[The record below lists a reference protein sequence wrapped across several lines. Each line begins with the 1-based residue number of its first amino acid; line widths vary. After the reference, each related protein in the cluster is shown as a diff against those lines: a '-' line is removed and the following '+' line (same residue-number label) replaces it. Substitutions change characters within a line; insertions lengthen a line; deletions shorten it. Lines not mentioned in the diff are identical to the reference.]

1 MKGVHLEY
9 EFTIGGEKRSVRI
22 EGKPPDARVFVGDK
36 EYSVDW
42 SLVPGGA
49 VSMIFDGR
57 SKTARVARSDTG
69 LIVWVG
75 GHKLVLETGSADDS
89 VAGAAGAAAGASGS
103 IKAPM
108 PGSVVKV
115 LVAAGDD
122 VTVGQSLLIV
132 EAMKM
137 ENEVR
142 SPIDGVVKAV
152 NVKAG
157 DSVGTTEVMVEVEP
171 EESD

>member
-1 MKGVHLEY
+1 MEY
-9 EFTIGGEKRSVRI
+9 EFTVGGEKRTVRL
-22 EGKPPDARVFVGDK
+22 EGKPPNARVFIGER
-36 EYSVDW
+36 EYRVDW
-42 SLVPGGA
+42 SLVSGGA
-49 VSMIFDGR
+49 VSMILDGR
-57 SKTARVARSDTG
+57 SRTARVAKCDGG
-69 LIVWVG
+69 LAVWVG
-75 GHKLVLETGSADDS
+75 GHKLTLEMGSADDS
-89 VAGAAGAAAGASGS
+89 VAGVAGSGAGASGS

-115 LVAAGDD
+115 LVAAGDE
-122 VTVGQSLLIV
+122 VASGQSLVIV

-142 SPIDGVVKAV
+142 SPVDGIVKAV

-171 EESD
+171 KESE